1 MSSQCFEKRSWVD
14 SHSYCCCTKLPT
26 ELSDISRKWAGL
38 PRGRISANYL
48 LLVFTFTH
56 CLWPGFLERR
66 CILGAF
72 ANWESVSGPS
82 IRHQPWPEYGHHTH
96 CGQCHHTGSKQEIP
110 CPSPSAV
117 ITNVF
122 QSIRVWSKKNSFFL
136 SSFWKFPLF
145 YAPTADVINPMQFC
159 VQHRLCEYPK
169 ECLLLGDSNRFD
181 LTFFSGQNI
190 GIGNGNGGGHV
201 PLSGQW
207 IFEPCLNFGGK
218 VFNIF

>member
-14 SHSYCCCTKLPT
+14 SHSYCYCTKLLT

-82 IRHQPWPEYGHHTH
+82 IRHQPWPQYGHHTH
-96 CGQCHHTGSKQEIP
+96 SVTILVPNRKFHVRHP
-110 CPSPSAV
+110 V
-117 ITNVF
+117 L
-122 QSIRVWSKKNSFFL
+122 SIQMCFRVSEFEAKKFTFFL
-136 SSFWKFPLF
+136 SSFWKFLLF

-190 GIGNGNGGGHV
+190 GNGNGRGHV
-201 PLSGQW
+201 SLSGQW